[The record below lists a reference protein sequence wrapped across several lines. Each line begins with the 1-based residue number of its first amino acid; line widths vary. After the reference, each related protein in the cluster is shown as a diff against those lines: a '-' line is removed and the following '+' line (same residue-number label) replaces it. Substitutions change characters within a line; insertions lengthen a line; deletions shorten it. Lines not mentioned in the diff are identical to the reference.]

1 MRSAEPDINNFMSKI
16 YKFPEN
22 VVTTDIEELKKKN
35 LEVQEEVNAFKHSQ
49 IDEVTI
55 ICQHELITYLE
66 LQGFDVDSYEFVE
79 HFSFAIEALRSCLLQ
94 SAGLKH
100 PLQQIKPNLQRLLED
115 WPDS

>member
-1 MRSAEPDINNFMSKI
+1 MRSAKPDINNFMSNI

-22 VVTTDIEELKKKN
+22 ATTSDIEELKKKN
-35 LEVQEEVNAFKHSQ
+35 LEAHEHNKAFRYSQ
-49 IDEVTI
+49 IDDVAL
-55 ICQHELITYLE
+55 ICQHELISYLE
-66 LQGFDVDSYEFVE
+66 LQGFNVDSHEFVE
-79 HFSFAIEALRSCLLQ
+79 HFSFAMEALLSCLLQ